1 MGSQKGSLAV
11 DDTSRSGSWHPSRQN
26 AFKAVILVSVA
37 NERFARDTF
46 GGQGEALM
54 AEFGA
59 GM

>member
-26 AFKAVILVSVA
+26 DFKAAIMVPVA

-46 GGQGEALM
+46 GGAR
-54 AEFGA
+54 
-59 GM
+59 